1 MIATYKRF
9 GRLGNRLFLFSHL
22 IAFSER
28 FGVDV
33 YSPAF
38 AEFRKCFP
46 YFTDASCPYVRAG
59 GIDAVPRQYPGA
71 WYRAEALLGI
81 IPTVRFWDERDVVFD
96 GDDAGDPRVSAMVEK
111 GRIVFEGWKFRSH
124 ETILSIM
131 PKLRNVFKPREDIQ
145 RVVSDRLV
153 EAKGRGDTVVG
164 VHLRWEDY
172 RGTPLFFPLAFF
184 LDRMKEIAELLQPA
198 KTSFLIVSPEKL
210 DQADFPAECIICSG
224 GGAVH
229 DLYTLAA
236 CDYIMGP
243 PSTFSGW
250 ASFYGGKP
258 LFAMRE
264 DSRFDDLSTVE
275 TIRW

>member
-1 MIATYKRF
+1 MIISIKPF

-22 IAFSER
+22 IAFAER
-28 FGVDV
+28 YNVRV
-33 YSPAF
+33 LSPALSEYRNDFPFF
-38 AEFRKCFP
+38 ADP
-46 YFTDASCPYVRAG
+46 SCAYEPGTNAYEPHRISVRALYFK
-59 GIDAVPRQYPGA
+59 AV
-71 WYRAEALLGI
+71 LGI
-81 IPTVRFWDERDVVFD
+81 VPTVRFWDDHDMVFD
-96 GDDAGDPRVSAMVEK
+96 GEDSNDPRVKRMIESPRVF
-111 GRIVFEGWKFRSH
+111 FEGWRFRSH
-124 ETILSIM
+124 ETILKIM
-131 PKLRNVFKPREDIQ
+131 PRIREVFVPREDV
-145 RVVSDRLV
+145 RRSVDKRSTSAR
-153 EAKGRGDTVVG
+153 ERGDIVVG

-172 RGTPLFFPLAFF
+172 RGTPLFFPLPSF

-264 DSRFDDLSTVE
+264 DSRFDDLSTAE